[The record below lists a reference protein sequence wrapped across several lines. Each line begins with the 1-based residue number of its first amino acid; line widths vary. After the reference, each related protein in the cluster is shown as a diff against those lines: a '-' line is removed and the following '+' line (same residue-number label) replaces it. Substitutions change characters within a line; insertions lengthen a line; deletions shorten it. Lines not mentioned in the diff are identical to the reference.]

1 MPCARRRLLLVLL
14 SGKLATCV
22 VIDEDFGE
30 ELEIGSFITSSAIR
44 SGCLAVPGT
53 VSEII

>member
-1 MPCARRRLLLVLL
+1 MPCARQRLLLVLL